1 MVQSGAP
8 AFQLCFSREW
18 KMETNVEDASTPLLH
33 LQEAALDHVA
43 AQGREAVEEEEAV
56 AVIRLVKEAARGE
69 SFGLLLEDTPADV
82 LRAQAYARGAA
93 ERRVNL
99 THGEAALLA
108 LLLALGGD
116 DFGVGRDEPQP
127 LAVHHEESQGQPDLR
142 RGQADAL
149 IRVHR
154 LEHIRDEP
162 LQLRV
167 EFLDRRADLLQ
178 NFFGI
183 LGNSQNGHAASLKDE
198 GGRMKT
204 DGETR
209 RRGDGEIGMS
219 RLSPRLPVAWSPRP
233 LVHFVKTLFRNSTAA
248 GSLVRPRR
256 TKACLRISGLGCVL
270 AMLVSRGTDS
280 AAARRAIAVTACF

>member
-108 LLLALGGD
+108 LLLPLRGD

-142 RGQADAL
+142 RGQSHAL
-149 IRVHR
+149 VRVHR
-154 LEHIRDEP
+154 LEHVRDES
-162 LQLRV
+162 LQLRA
-167 EFLDRRADLLQ
+167 ELLDRRADLLE
-178 NFFGI
+178 NFVGV
-183 LGNSQNGHAASLKDE
+183 LRYLQDSHAASLKDE
-198 GGRMKT
+198 GGRMK
-204 DGETR
+204 DEGGRGERETG
-209 RRGDGEIGMS
+209 RRGEAKTDYGMLTVVL
-219 RLSPRLPVAWSPRP
+219 LSPSPGLPV
-233 LVHFVKTLFRNSTAA
+233 
-248 GSLVRPRR
+248 
-256 TKACLRISGLGCVL
+256 
-270 AMLVSRGTDS
+270 
-280 AAARRAIAVTACF
+280 